1 MAELMLVAN
10 PRRRRKSRRS
20 RARRRNPRH
29 RHRRHRAR
37 RSNPVRRYRRHRA
50 RRSNP
55 HRRHRRHRAR
65 RSNPVRRYRRRRN
78 PVSMSGL
85 KGMIKPVLMEGLI
98 GAGGALALD
107 AAWGYINPQLP
118 ATITSSP
125 YLQFAVKCLA
135 AIGVGFVGNKVLKGK
150 GRDLAVGGVTVA
162 MHDMLKTV
170 LQTSFPTVFG
180 TGGSLALSGY
190 GAYLSGSAP
199 IVGTATFPRTYQA
212 QNPGFGA
219 YLSGDNNSGSGVY
232 VDDAT
237 GMDPWSFGAE

>member
-10 PRRRRKSRRS
+10 PKRRHKKRRA
-20 RARRRNPRH
+20 RARRRNPS

-37 RSNPVRRYRRHRA
+37 RSNPARRYHRA
-50 RRSNP
+50 RARRNP
-55 HRRHRRHRAR
+55 SHRRRHYARR

-78 PVSMSGL
+78 PLSLGGL
-85 KGMIKPVLMEGLI
+85 KGMIKPVLMEGLV

-118 ATITSSP
+118 ATISSSP

-135 AIGVGFVGNKVLKGK
+135 AIGVGFIGNKVLKGK

-162 MHDMLKTV
+162 MHDMLKST
-170 LQTSFPTVFG
+170 LQSSLPSVFG
-180 TGGSLALSGY
+180 AGGSLALSGY

-212 QNPGFGA
+212 NNPGFGA
-219 YLSGDNNSGSGVY
+219 YLSGDSNTSDSGCY
-232 VDDAT
+232 VGDAN
-237 GMDPWSFGAE
+237 GMDPWNTDS